1 MTNARRFAVFKRS
14 HLLIIASTL
23 MLARF
28 AGAQVN
34 SWASPTS
41 GNWEDAPSW
50 SLGILPGT
58 NQTIMLTNYGWKAVQ
73 ISANTAQN
81 FPQSLNVNSISISSP
96 TNSFN
101 TLLMNYAGLAT
112 PLTVQSLSVNSNSA
126 MTMLSSA
133 LQLDGPNGVGMQI
146 GGEFDQNDSVVA
158 GNQINVGYIGPG
170 VYNLNS
176 GFLDVSYLWVGGSY
190 SGVFNQNGGTN
201 AFGITDIQG
210 GDYVLSNGYFAAAI
224 YFNTGEFRQEG
235 GLLATNLTIYEGTYA
250 LDGGIHEGSVTV
262 PWTDG
267 YSSGVGGMV
276 QTGGTN
282 FGSLDIGSYGQGN
295 YTLQNGEASA
305 PSIIVDYGGTFA
317 QNGGTLLVTGAVSIT
332 EAEVAADTYYE
343 GSFNMNGG
351 QMSANSLSV
360 DGFYHQNGGTNIVS
374 GDFTM
379 PGNVEG
385 VFSMSA
391 GLLAANTLT
400 VNPSWLGSFDFSGG
414 TLIVSNQLSI
424 GGNTLP
430 EWYGFEGGGQL
441 IVSNLS
447 LAPQAL
453 FTCENGTIIQSGTL
467 TIASASIYAGS
478 GSTQFGRLELSSNGN
493 TNSIL
498 SMPAGSSLVRF
509 AISSGEVWS
518 NGVSLMIENW
528 SGSPYGGGQQQI
540 IFGNSSAALTPQQL
554 AQIQFQNPTGFVSGT
569 YPAKILST
577 GEIVPDSVA
586 PLAARL
592 GLRPEADGMQLTLQG
607 VSGSN
612 YTIEVSTDLVHWST
626 WCSQMDTNG
635 TFSVTDTNTANCPAR
650 FYRAV
655 LAP

>member
-1 MTNARRFAVFKRS
+1 
-14 HLLIIASTL
+14 
-23 MLARF
+23 MLAGPAR
-28 AGAQVN
+28 AQVN
-34 SWASPTS
+34 SWTSSTS
-41 GNWEDAPSW
+41 GNWEDTPSW

-73 ISANTAQN
+73 ISANTTQN

-96 TNSFN
+96 TNTFN
-101 TLLMNYAGLAT
+101 TLLMNYSGLAT
-112 PLTVQSLSVNSNSA
+112 PLTVQSLSVASNSA
-126 MTMLSSA
+126 MTMYSSA
-133 LQLDGPNGVGMQI
+133 LQLDGPNGVGMQV
-146 GGEFDQNDSVVA
+146 GGEFDQNDSIVA

-210 GDYVLSNGYFAAAI
+210 GDYVLSNGFFATTI

-267 YSSGVGGMV
+267 YSSGTGGMV

-282 FGSLDIGSYGQGN
+282 IGSLDIGSYGYGS
-295 YTLQNGEASA
+295 YTLQDGEASA
-305 PSIIVDYGGTFA
+305 PSITVDYGGTFA

-332 EAEVAADTYYE
+332 EEEIAADTYSE

-351 QMSANSLSV
+351 QMSASSISV
-360 DGFYHQNGGTNIVS
+360 DGFYHQSGGTNIVS

-379 PGNVEG
+379 HGNVEG
-385 VFSMSA
+385 VFSMLA
-391 GLLAANTLT
+391 GLLAANNII
-400 VNPSWLGSFDFSGG
+400 VNSYWRGSFDLSGG

-424 GGNTLP
+424 GGNQLP

-478 GSTQFGRLELSSNGN
+478 GSTQFGRLELSSNGS

-498 SMPAGSSLVRF
+498 SMPAGASVVRF
-509 AISSGEVWS
+509 ADSSGEIWS
-518 NGVSLMIENW
+518 NGVSLVIEDW
-528 SGSPYGGGQQQI
+528 SGSPYGAGQQQI
-540 IFGNSSAALTPQQL
+540 VFGNSSAALTPQQL
-554 AQIQFQNPTGFVSGT
+554 AQIQFQNPAGLDSGT
-569 YPAKILST
+569 YPAKILPT

-586 PLAARL
+586 PLPARL
-592 GLRPEADGMQLTLQG
+592 GLRPQSGGMQLILQG
-607 VSGSN
+607 APGSN

-626 WCSQMDTNG
+626 WCSQMNSNG
-635 TFSVTDTNTANCPAR
+635 TLSVTDTNTANCPAR
-650 FYRAV
+650 FYRAAI
-655 LAP
+655 AP